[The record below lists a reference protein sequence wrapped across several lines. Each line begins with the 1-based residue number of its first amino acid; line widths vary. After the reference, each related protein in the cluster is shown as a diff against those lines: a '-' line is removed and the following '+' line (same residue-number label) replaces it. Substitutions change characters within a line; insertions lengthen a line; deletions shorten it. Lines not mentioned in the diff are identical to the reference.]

1 MATGTPSV
9 FIQIWVDTNALQNGS
24 TRGVYVVDNRV
35 SNGSTNEG
43 TANLQTN
50 ATNGS
55 LVNWQVFNVDPTA
68 TGAKSIQ
75 SISNSNAWGPG
86 GQPQPDP
93 TYGGFTGQLQNVG
106 VAPYS
111 VTFNAQKQQGSAAIT
126 TTVNLSMAV
135 H

>member
-1 MATGTPSV
+1 MV
-9 FIQIWVDTNALQNGS
+9 R

-50 ATNGS
+50 VTNAS
-55 LVNWQVFNVDPTA
+55 VVNWQVFNVDPTA

-75 SISNSNAWGPG
+75 AISNSNAWGPG
-86 GQPQPDP
+86 GQPQPDA
-93 TYGGFTGQLQNVG
+93 TYGGFTGQVQNTG
-106 VAPYS
+106 TAPYS

-126 TTVNLSMAV
+126 TTVNLTMSV